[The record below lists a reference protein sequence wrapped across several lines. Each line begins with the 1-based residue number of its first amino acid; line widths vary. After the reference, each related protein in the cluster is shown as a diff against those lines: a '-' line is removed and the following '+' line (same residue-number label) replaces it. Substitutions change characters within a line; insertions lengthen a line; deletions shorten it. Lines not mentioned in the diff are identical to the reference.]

1 MEPSASAIEDKEEL
15 EEAAQ
20 AELNNAPEA
29 AGIVGA
35 GNAEVGA
42 PRLQTHH

>member
-1 MEPSASAIEDKEEL
+1 MELSASAIEDKEEL

-20 AELNNAPEA
+20 VELNNAPEA
-29 AGIVGA
+29 ANNVVA